1 MSAGIGDLARELP
14 PLIGVVLFCL
24 FAWWQVRRIARERP
38 PKDPPE

>member
-1 MSAGIGDLARELP
+1 MSGEIGDPARELP